1 MPDIDGANLAQ
12 ALAVG
17 SGQGSAERP
26 RFILLTSSD
35 ADTVAG
41 VGECIDGLIQKPIRA
56 QHLVRMMNSVLAG
69 SAAALPKPPS
79 VIAEVPRVNARPVLV
94 VEDNPVNQEVMR
106 ESLLQ
111 LGYRAKVVDNGQMA
125 VDELARNTYPL
136 IFMDCQMPVLD
147 GYQATREIR
156 RREQGGSRVPII
168 AVTAHAF
175 ESERDKV
182 LAAGMD
188 GYISKPIKQSAL
200 LEALQRWW
208 PDGVRDEA
216 PPSSLAASSTRSRRP
231 SSAPPIQPAE
241 AVVRAFMRVV
251 PEQIAEIEAAIAG
264 GDPRAVAAAAHKLKG
279 GCLALGEATMAT
291 LCAQLEKSPDNRAS
305 LCAQLSKEFE
315 RVASRWTE
323 KATLASS
330 GTG

>member
-1 MPDIDGANLAQ
+1 
-12 ALAVG
+12 VG

-35 ADTVAG
+35 ADTVVG

-79 VIAEVPRVNARPVLV
+79 VIAEAPRINARPVLV

-156 RREQGGSRVPII
+156 RREQGGARVPII

-175 ESERDKV
+175 DSERDKV

-208 PDGVRDEA
+208 PEGIRDEA
-216 PPSSLAASSTRSRRP
+216 PQSSQEAPQSSHEAPIPRSMRRS
-231 SSAPPIQPAE
+231 SSAPPMQPGE

-251 PEQIAEIEAAIAG
+251 PEQIAEIEAAIAS

-291 LCAQLEKSPDNRAS
+291 LCAQLEKSPDDRAA
-305 LCAQLSKEFE
+305 LCAQLSREFE

-323 KATLASS
+323 KAKLASS